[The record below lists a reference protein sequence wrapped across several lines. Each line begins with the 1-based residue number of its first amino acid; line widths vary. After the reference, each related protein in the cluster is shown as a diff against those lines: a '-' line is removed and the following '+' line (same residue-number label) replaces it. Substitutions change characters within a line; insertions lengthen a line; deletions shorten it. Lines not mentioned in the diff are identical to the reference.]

1 MKEVIEKLFQQIQQI
16 PLGST
21 EEIEKVK
28 NELVIAAEGGSNAIG
43 TYFESA
49 GQALVQ
55 EAEKLARQLKMKIG
69 VS

>member
-1 MKEVIEKLFQQIQQI
+1 MKEVIEKLFQQI

-28 NELVIAAEGGSNAIG
+28 NELLIAAEGESNAVG
-43 TYFESA
+43 RYFESA
-49 GQALVQ
+49 GQALLQ
-55 EAEKLARQLKMKIG
+55 EAEKLARQLEAKIG

>member
-1 MKEVIEKLFQQIQQI
+1 MKEVIEKLFQHI

-21 EEIEKVK
+21 EEIEKIK
-28 NELVIAAEGGSNAIG
+28 NELLSAAEGGPDAVYS
-43 TYFESA
+43 YFESA

-55 EAEKLARQLKMKIG
+55 EAEKLAGQLKAKIG

>member
-1 MKEVIEKLFQQIQQI
+1 MKEVIEKLFQQI

>member
-1 MKEVIEKLFQQIQQI
+1 MKEVIEKLFQHI

-21 EEIEKVK
+21 EEIEKIK
-28 NELVIAAEGGSNAIG
+28 NELLSAAEGGPDAVRS
-43 TYFESA
+43 YFESA

-55 EAEKLARQLKMKIG
+55 EAEKLKAKMKIG